1 MEKELGWIRPILALL
16 HLSIVTSAPSTTL
29 NPCFTALW
37 RTWTTWI
44 CLTLIRPLIRSKP
57 TPLRRSLDAAQ
68 PSLKVRENDM
78 IIVDATLTYM
88 MKSLGSFGNSYTFP
102 HFRIT
107 INSLNPWN
115 ITPVTVR
122 IVVWLKASKINVNI
136 FSSHTLTRICKIVL
150 LPFYH
155 SASWGLNLFIER
167 ISILWTRIGCFYS
180 SLGLCNYFLC
190 NKSLVF

>member
-136 FSSHTLTRICKIVL
+136 FRVVTLWLEFAKSYCCHFIILLLEVSTFLLKEFPSAGLVL
-150 LPFYH
+150 V
-155 SASWGLNLFIER
+155 AFIHH
-167 ISILWTRIGCFYS
+167 
-180 SLGLCNYFLC
+180 
-190 NKSLVF
+190 LVQVITFFVIKV